1 MEEICYTLLQPH
13 VALVNA
19 QGYSILL
26 FQSIPP
32 PQKKNMTEPSIMIID
47 LSLGPPIQ
55 NRNNKIKLKQ
65 GSKKLT

>member
-1 MEEICYTLLQPH
+1 MRKAIQFYYFNLSPH
-13 VALVNA
+13 
-19 QGYSILL
+19 
-26 FQSIPP
+26 